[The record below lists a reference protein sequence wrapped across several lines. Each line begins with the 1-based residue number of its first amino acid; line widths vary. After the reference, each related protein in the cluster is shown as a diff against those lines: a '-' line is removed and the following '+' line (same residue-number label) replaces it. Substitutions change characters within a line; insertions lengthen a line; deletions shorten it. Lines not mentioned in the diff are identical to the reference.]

1 MGQLKLKCWIFG
13 KGSFKRYI
21 THTCPL
27 KQRDILV
34 LFVVKKLCEDNYT
47 TTTTATTMKYL
58 ISMLGLGLL
67 LVFVTSVAESS
78 LRNSLANST
87 DLIGGGG
94 GANTLQK
101 NDSCLIL
108 CNYCGCDGSFVGD
121 DCVCDCG
128 IDGEEHIKCL
138 EKLESAEQEVDF
150 ETFEDE
156 MSFIATQSGML
167 GRRLRREVDDRME
180 RVGPG
185 RKLNR
190 KNKRKKVNRQQRGR
204 GRRFLQMLTSGP
216 NKNKE

>member
-1 MGQLKLKCWIFG
+1 M
-13 KGSFKRYI
+13 
-21 THTCPL
+21 
-27 KQRDILV
+27 
-34 LFVVKKLCEDNYT
+34 
-47 TTTTATTMKYL
+47 
-58 ISMLGLGLL
+58 
-67 LVFVTSVAESS
+67 
-78 LRNSLANST
+78 
-87 DLIGGGG
+87 
-94 GANTLQK
+94 
-101 NDSCLIL
+101 LIL
-108 CNYCGCDGSFVGD
+108 MFFFLLETD
-121 DCVCDCG
+121 
-128 IDGEEHIKCL
+128 IKCL